1 MRNHNMSSVRSVRP
15 APVEIVHKHMRF
27 LIIHNPDKNGMDH
40 FIKELKQRQIKE
52 VVRVCEPTYEA
63 SILKQ
68 EEIEVIDMA
77 FDDGGVPSTEII
89 DKWLDLLK
97 VRFRETPRSCVA
109 VHCVAGLGRA
119 PLMVALALMEAGM
132 TYEDAV
138 AFVREK
144 RRGAINAKQLY
155 FLERYK
161 TRLRMK
167 QPKNGKGESCCVM

>member
-1 MRNHNMSSVRSVRP
+1 MKNQNMSSIRSVRP

-27 LIIHNPDKNGMDH
+27 LIIHNPDKNGMEH

-52 VVRVCEPTYEA
+52 VVRVCEPTYDA
-63 SILKQ
+63 AVLKQ
-68 EEIEVIDMA
+68 EDIEVMDMA
-77 FDDGGVPSTEII
+77 FDDGGVPSSEII
-89 DKWLDLLK
+89 DQWLALLK
-97 VRFRETPRSCVA
+97 MRFKETPKSCVA

-132 TYEDAV
+132 SYEDAV

-144 RRGAINAKQLY
+144 RRGAINAKQLH

-161 TRLRMK
+161 PRLRLK
-167 QPKNGKGESCCVM
+167 AKNGSKGESCCLM